1 MADERVNIVI
11 DVDTKNTA
19 AIAATSA
26 ALASLNKQQN
36 NNSRSAALF
45 SKQTNQSSSALVGA
59 TSSAA
64 KFNKAV
70 GSGSAVMKIFTR
82 LARIMLFT
90 VIAMGVEFAIVAV
103 SLASINLLFA
113 TGRFLVK
120 SYGVAMQALA
130 GTFNA
135 VGAAALG
142 AAAAFREVTAAQ
154 FAFRFKGS
162 PNVKAGMADATGALQ
177 NLYQDSTLAT
187 AGVMSLNAAFSAVAK
202 NSAFT
207 PQTQAGL
214 RMMMDFAVASGDT
227 AKGLQAAGNFLGLI
241 QKEGKATQKV
251 LDAAKQVGPEF
262 EKAFKAYQG
271 KGKMSTAA
279 DFFKVLRSGDL
290 SKEGGVAGAADA
302 VQKTLF
308 AQLKMYMTKLYGEM
322 AGIGQEL
329 LEPLKKTFSSVFQI
343 LRTTLRRISSD
354 MLAFGGSTLTGSIVT
369 ATQKIADFAVHLNRK
384 WLPEVEGFFG
394 RITSVYNKMS
404 GYTRRFLDVISPLRE
419 GGRVIIDMFGKPF
432 SEILKGFGRNIKN
445 LADLATS
452 KKELFSSFGDAMK
465 NVVAA
470 FFEMSDGFKRAFT
483 EAIPIINK
491 VVNAIATIMRALG
504 GVFKLMSG
512 MGPLG
517 AFMPVAGTIALGMK
531 GRRNRMR
538 YGSRFG
544 SGGIGGSFGGMF
556 GGGGVAGPMAAA
568 GAASMANQAAGG
580 GSLIGAASGLTGA
593 ASALTGAAAA
603 LSGAAGA
610 TMRGGFKG
618 GNVNAS
624 GYAVRPPSRI
634 PGQDS
639 KSFMRDRQA
648 WFAQQKGGMAG
659 AIDNQRTKRFPGE
672 SISAYRHRQW
682 AQTMGLEGP
691 SRSEKMRNRM
701 PIYARGTRAGG
712 KTAADASRD
721 HAAMLYGDGR
731 RESGTRA
738 DRAGGQARA
747 REIAIERQIAS
758 QNAAAS
764 QYMSYGQKMQS
775 NLRGVTGSMKSVG
788 SSVKNAFIP
797 QAPFIPGMK
806 QYGKAA
812 YQGSKNAARKAMTSS
827 GGFIS
832 KSLSGTSLQKSYQ
845 ASMRA
850 QSKAGFKPSRMRA
863 GGMAMKKGPGAG
875 SMVASMAASYAASKL
890 GTDEAQ
896 GALQGGAAVG
906 AFSPL
911 AGIAVGGIG
920 TSNSAQT
927 TKGGVLSGAIGGAAA
942 GALIGSFIPIIGTG
956 VGALIGGAIGA
967 VNGWFQSDKNKK
979 KMRKEA
985 VASIEAS
992 SLIPVIG
999 ELFSNGMKGTAV
1011 GAATKEEGR
1020 LRALATSG
1028 SDKDIQAE
1036 FDRLQESGIID
1047 ATARARA
1054 FESPTAA
1061 RGMLAESAKG
1071 AAVTTRMTKFVSG
1084 RYQQTM
1090 IGLMASTG
1098 MTEEAISKLAGKM
1111 GVNLYDP
1118 TLKLTDA
1125 MSGLGVG
1132 IRKTAEEIQYAIKD
1146 HLIKGLEVLENFVS
1160 EADKIKALNN
1170 AQNRFNADPTQDSF
1184 NAVVSGIVT
1193 RVTDKSATQMD
1204 AFNTIKNIFTPGSK
1218 DYIFAPGDPL
1228 AEGVK
1233 GLGSEA
1239 GNVTGRV
1246 RSEYLTS
1253 VATGVSQT
1261 SGQQISSMLAEQNL
1275 VLGGAGQGLQLEKKI
1290 QNMLLTG
1297 TDQERLDLQTFLS
1310 YGSFAGLTG
1319 QGQSAEKIA
1328 DLLGLKDGNGTSL
1341 SDVGGGGARTDF
1353 IKNFQI
1359 QLETKNK
1366 VAFDDVSQQRLDD
1379 IVSTLETGLKQPEWW
1394 NSDAPDWWSEGFVL
1408 IEEDG
1413 KWKLGPA
1420 GDTSTRRSR
1429 SGDTS
1434 TRRRLGSTLSAH
1446 GRFDSALTGKRS
1458 ITSALRTNNLG
1469 SINSD
1474 HATGDAYDLVGQNL
1488 GQYAR
1493 MVNRSGGFAEF
1504 HGVNANRHLHVVPN
1518 AGRPASGDTTSARR
1532 SKTTTD
1538 VAYSRPNVNVNVYAS
1553 PNMNTDELV
1562 NKIMKAQEKAMRN
1575 SSERM

>member
-26 ALASLNKQQN
+26 ALAALNKQQN

-59 TSSAA
+59 TNSAA
-64 KFNKAV
+64 RFNKAI
-70 GSGSAVMKIFTR
+70 GTGSAVMKIFTR
-82 LARIMLFT
+82 VARIMLFT
-90 VIAMGVEFAIVAV
+90 VIAMGLEFAIVAI

-113 TGRFLVK
+113 TGRFLAK
-120 SYGVAMQALA
+120 SYGVTMQALA

-177 NLYQDSTLAT
+177 NLYQDSALAT
-187 AGVMSLNAAFSAVAK
+187 AGVMSLNAAFAAVAK

-227 AKGLQAAGNFLGLI
+227 AKGMQAAGNFLGLI

-290 SKEGGVAGAADA
+290 SREGGVAGAADA

-322 AGIGQEL
+322 AEIGQEL
-329 LEPLKKTFSSVFQI
+329 LEPLKKTFFSVFQI

-354 MLAFGGSTLTGSIVT
+354 MLAFGGSTLTDSIVA

-384 WLPEVEGFFG
+384 WLPEVEGFFE

-419 GGRVIIDMFGKPF
+419 GGRIVIDMFGKPF

-445 LADLATS
+445 LADLASS

-465 NVVAA
+465 NVVTA
-470 FFEMSDGFKRAFT
+470 FFEMSDGFKQAFT

-504 GVFKLMSG
+504 GVFKLMSK

-544 SGGIGGSFGGMF
+544 SGGAGGAFSGMF
-556 GGGGVAGPMAAA
+556 GGRGVVGPMAAT
-568 GAASMANQAAGG
+568 GATSMANQAAGG

-603 LSGAAGA
+603 LTSSAAGSA
-610 TMRGGFKG
+610 LRGGMGGGYVDRATGVGIRPPNRKPGQSNADYRRDVYSWKMANRGSDLRPIYGRGFNKNTTSSGGPNIYGRATSTVDPYSSLRGLNKQQYRELDRMQRAARGG
-618 GNVNAS
+618 GNPYN
-624 GYAVRPPSRI
+624 Y
-634 PGQDS
+634 
-639 KSFMRDRQA
+639 
-648 WFAQQKGGMAG
+648 
-659 AIDNQRTKRFPGE
+659 
-672 SISAYRHRQW
+672 
-682 AQTMGLEGP
+682 
-691 SRSEKMRNRM
+691 
-701 PIYARGTRAGG
+701 
-712 KTAADASRD
+712 DA
-721 HAAMLYGDGR
+721 L
-731 RESGTRA
+731 
-738 DRAGGQARA
+738 
-747 REIAIERQIAS
+747 
-758 QNAAAS
+758 AAS
-764 QYMSYGQKMQS
+764 QMSRSQQIQS
-775 NLRGVTGSMKSVG
+775 GLRASGGKGVIGSMRGMKASVAG
-788 SSVKNAFIP
+788 AFIP
-797 QAPFIPGMK
+797 QMPFGMGMR
-806 QYGKAA
+806 QYGKAGL
-812 YQGSKNAARKAMTSS
+812 QGTKNLTAKARA
-827 GGFIS
+827 GGG
-832 KSLSGTSLQKSYQ
+832 SLLGKTFSGTSLQKSYQ

-850 QSKAGFKPSRMRA
+850 QAKAGMKPSRMRA
-863 GGMAMKKGPGAG
+863 GGAAMRRGLGAG
-875 SMVASMAASYAASKL
+875 SMLGSMGASYLSSKM

-896 GALQGGAAVG
+896 GALQAGSAIG

-920 TSNSAQT
+920 TSMSAQT
-927 TKGGVLSGAIGGAAA
+927 TGGGVMSGALGGAAA

-956 VGALIGGAIGA
+956 VGALIGGAVGA
-967 VNGWFQSDKNKK
+967 LNGWFQSDKNKK

-985 VASIEAS
+985 VKNIESA
-992 SLIPVIG
+992 SLIPIIG
-999 ELFSNGMKGTAV
+999 ELFANGMKGTAV

-1036 FDRLQESGIID
+1036 FDRLEASGIID

-1061 RGMLAESAKG
+1061 REMLGQSTKG
-1071 AAVTTRMTKFVSG
+1071 AAVTTRMTKFVSD

-1090 IGLMASTG
+1090 TGLMASTG
-1098 MTEEAISKLAGKM
+1098 MTEEALLKLAGKM
-1111 GVNLYDP
+1111 GINLYEP

-1132 IRKTAEEIQYAIKD
+1132 VRKTAEEIQLAIKD
-1146 HLIKGLEVLENFVS
+1146 HLIKGLEALENFVS

-1170 AQNRFNADPTQDSF
+1170 AQNRFNTDPTQGSF

-1204 AFNTIKNIFTPGSK
+1204 AFNTIKNVFEPGSK
-1218 DYIFAPGDPL
+1218 DYLFAPGAPL
-1228 AEGVK
+1228 AEGFRK
-1233 GLGSEA
+1233 LGSEA
-1239 GNVTGRV
+1239 ENVTDRV
-1246 RSEYLTS
+1246 RTVYLVEAS
-1253 VATGVSQT
+1253 RGMSQT
-1261 SGQQISSMLAEQNL
+1261 GGQQINSMLGQQGL
-1275 VLGGAGQGLQLEKKI
+1275 VLGGAGQGLQLEQLI

-1319 QGQSAEKIA
+1319 QGDAAEKIA
-1328 DLLGLKDGNGTSL
+1328 DLLGLTDSKGAFDR
-1341 SDVGGGGARTDF
+1341 GGSGARSKF
-1353 IKNFQI
+1353 IKDFKI
-1359 QLETKNK
+1359 QLESKNK
-1366 VAFDDVSQQRLDD
+1366 VAFDDVSQARLDE
-1379 IVSTLETGLKQPEWW
+1379 IVSTLHTGLKQPEWW
-1394 NSDAPDWWSEGFVL
+1394 NSDAPDWWSRGFVL
-1408 IEEDG
+1408 IEENG
-1413 KWKLGPA
+1413 EWRLGPG

-1446 GRFDSALTGKRS
+1446 GQFDSALTGKRS

-1518 AGRPASGDTTSARR
+1518 AGRPASGDTTSTRR

-1538 VAYSRPNVNVNVYAS
+1538 AAYSRPNVNVNVYAS

>member
-187 AGVMSLNAAFSAVAK
+187 AGVMNLNAAFAAVAK

-394 RITSVYNKMS
+394 RISSVYNKMS

-544 SGGIGGSFGGMF
+544 SGGAGGSLSSMF

-603 LSGAAGA
+603 LTNSAAGSA
-610 TMRGGFKG
+610 LRGGMG
-618 GNVNAS
+618 G
-624 GYAVRPPSRI
+624 GYVDRATGMAIRPPNRK
-634 PGQDS
+634 PGQSNADYR
-639 KSFMRDRQA
+639 RDVYGWR
-648 WFAQQKGGMAG
+648 MA
-659 AIDNQRTKRFPGE
+659 
-672 SISAYRHRQW
+672 
-682 AQTMGLEGP
+682 
-691 SRSEKMRNRM
+691 NRGSDLR
-701 PIYARGTRAGG
+701 PIYGRGFNKNTASSGGPNIYGRATSTVDPYSSLRGLNKQQYREFDRMQRATRSGG
-712 KTAADASRD
+712 SSYNYDA
-721 HAAMLYGDGR
+721 L
-731 RESGTRA
+731 
-738 DRAGGQARA
+738 
-747 REIAIERQIAS
+747 
-758 QNAAAS
+758 AAS
-764 QYMSYGQKMQS
+764 QMSRSQQIQS
-775 NLRGVTGSMKSVG
+775 GLRASGSKGVIGSIRGMKASAV
-788 SSVKNAFIP
+788 NAFIP

-850 QSKAGFKPSRMRA
+850 QSRAGFKPSRMRA
-863 GGMAMKKGPGAG
+863 GGMAMKKGLGAG

-1036 FDRLQESGIID
+1036 FDRLQESGMID

-1218 DYIFAPGDPL
+1218 DYIFAPGAPL
-1228 AEGVK
+1228 AEGFK

-1246 RSEYLTS
+1246 GSEYLTS

-1290 QNMLLTG
+1290 KNMLLTG

-1359 QLETKNK
+1359 QLESKNK
-1366 VAFDDVSQQRLDD
+1366 VSFDDVSQKRLED

-1394 NSDAPDWWSEGFVL
+1394 NSDAPEWWSRGFVL

-1413 KWKLGPA
+1413 KWKLGP